1 MKCFSK
7 IFFSIYTADFFNINI
22 FVYVLYLFYSVQA
35 DALWPLWVFESQW
48 LCELRDLWGS
58 DRGQIFICWMGYF
71 GHWIGRIT
79 VDSTKI
85 SKQCESSLNTC
96 TNTYP
101 QTPPP
106 VSQNHLRHEPLMSW
120 VNRCFE
126 RYGFVG
132 NWTDSE
138 VESGLLMFI
147 YLFCC
152 TMSRDNETLWPR
164 PMMTSPLVLSGP
176 GCHELQ

>member
-1 MKCFSK
+1 MTLYAWQGYPEFVFRVDKQIPMISMKCFSK

-58 DRGQIFICWMGYF
+58 NRGQIFICWMGYF

-101 QTPPP
+101 QTPLPLPP
-106 VSQNHLRHEPLMSW
+106 KPPQARAVDLM
-120 VNRCFE
+120 
-126 RYGFVG
+126 GK
-132 NWTDSE
+132 
-138 VESGLLMFI
+138 
-147 YLFCC
+147 
-152 TMSRDNETLWPR
+152 
-164 PMMTSPLVLSGP
+164 
-176 GCHELQ
+176 